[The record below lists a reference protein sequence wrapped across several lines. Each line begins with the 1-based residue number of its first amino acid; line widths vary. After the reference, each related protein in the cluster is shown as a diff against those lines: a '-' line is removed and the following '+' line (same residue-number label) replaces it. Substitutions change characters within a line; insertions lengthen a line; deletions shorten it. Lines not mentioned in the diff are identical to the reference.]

1 MVGIVK
7 SGATPPSILTVAQD
21 GIASFKWYHNA
32 PSVTVF
38 PGNDVHVGRESKLRH
53 TCYS

>member
-21 GIASFKWYHNA
+21 GIASFKWHHNA
-32 PSVTVF
+32 PSVTVL
-38 PGNDVHVGRESKLRH
+38 PRNNVQVGRESKLRH